1 MVKSIYPTFFAH
13 YFITA
18 IRPPKTKRM
27 KTAEELLKENPLK
40 GKMKREVEEIE
51 RKYSEEQNKK
61 SIKNKKED
69 ISWEI

>member
-1 MVKSIYPTFFAH
+1 
-13 YFITA
+13 
-18 IRPPKTKRM
+18 
-27 KTAEELLKENPLK
+27 
-40 GKMKREVEEIE
+40 MKREVEEIE